1 MSAGTSHFFD
11 EGAAAKKRRQKLVIS
26 IIVAVVGI
34 HLLIG
39 IGAGFLIVAK
49 YLNPPPATFEVKKDI
64 KLPAKDREHKMDMAE
79 FDAMTPKPSFNDNMA
94 SLRPTDFALP
104 DLPKVPMDQMLP
116 LDPAAIV
123 SDQVSSMVGTAG
135 LGSGGQG
142 ASGMG
147 ELGEG
152 FAFMGIQS
160 KGRRILLMYDVST
173 TVLNAATRAGMP
185 MTRVKEETEKLI
197 DSLGIDARFGM
208 VQFARNYAFFE
219 NELLP
224 ASDQNR
230 DRAKDWLSQ
239 YFATEGSMPQSTPN
253 MVRGSPG
260 FLKLL
265 EAAFR
270 MEPDVMF
277 VISDGGFYEGSS
289 SAGSQRKIPYDE
301 IEDLIDDLQ
310 DTLPEPAQLNFIGFG
325 MDQDEAREMKS
336 IIRRKGKGEFKEV
349 REQ

>member
-1 MSAGTSHFFD
+1 MTTGTSQLFD
-11 EGAAAKKRRQKLVIS
+11 EGAAGKKRRRQL
-26 IIVAVVGI
+26 IVGIVLAVVGI
-34 HLLIG
+34 HVVIG

-49 YLNPPPATFEVKKDI
+49 YLNPPPATFEVKKNI
-64 KLPAKDREHKMDMAE
+64 KLPAKEREHKMSMAE
-79 FDAMTPKPSFNDNMA
+79 FDAMTPKPSFNDNLS

-135 LGSGGQG
+135 LGAGGQG
-142 ASGMG
+142 SSGMG
-147 ELGEG
+147 QLGEG

-160 KGRRILLMYDVST
+160 TGRRILLLYDVST
-173 TVLNAATRAGMP
+173 TVVNAAARAGMP
-185 MTRVKEETEKLI
+185 MTRVREETEKLI

-219 NELLP
+219 SELLP

-230 DRAKDWLSQ
+230 DRAREWLGQ

-260 FLKLL
+260 FLKVL

-270 MEPDVMF
+270 MEPDAMF
-277 VISDGGFYEGSS
+277 IISDGGFYEGSS
-289 SAGSQRKIPYDE
+289 SSGGQRKIPYDE
-301 IEDLIDDLQ
+301 IEDMIEELQ
-310 DTLPEPAQLNFIGFG
+310 EALPEPAQINFIGFG
-325 MDQDEAREMKS
+325 MDSEDSREMKS

-349 REQ
+349 K